1 MVARVRYLNEETVC
15 VFSDKGMT
23 FISVKNVIPDTTVVT
38 VPVEEEIKS
47 NCYSDRYAG
56 VVVDNASGSSSRLDI
71 YNTDGK
77 RVASVGF
84 DYPYSGVEIDGDKI
98 ILYNE
103 ESCRIYNLDG
113 HKKFDRQFDFPVSC
127 VRAGKNHLNS
137 LIVAGSDVMK
147 EIKLK

>member
-1 MVARVRYLNEETVC
+1 M
-15 VFSDKGMT
+15 
-23 FISVKNVIPDTTVVT
+23 VT

-47 NCYSDRYAG
+47 ICYSDRYAG
-56 VVVDNASGSSSRLDI
+56 VVVDNTSGNSSRLDI
-71 YNTDGK
+71 YSTDGK
-77 RVASVGF
+77 RAGSIDF
-84 DYPYSGVEIDGDKI
+84 DYPYSGVKIDGDKV

-113 HKKFDRQFDFPVSC
+113 HKKFDGQLDFSVSC